1 MRDPRR
7 NPVPARYRY
16 PRKAG
21 PGVAG
26 KRRRWIAIGAG
37 ALALAVAAAVGAF
50 LMLRESSPPI
60 DPAERDAAVSFTRA
74 LIDVEGKREGVL
86 VEFGQVGIDIRTTEY
101 AIVFRTLQSVIPMQ
115 ERLAE
120 EIRAIES
127 PSNVT
132 ALAHTLF
139 IDSYERELEGYKLL
153 NEVAGQAQATFPGS
167 TARRLRRFDGY
178 DSATAK
184 IRTANRSRERAYEEL
199 EDLLG
204 RVGMTLEEVRAANW
218 PLVLS
223 PTPQPSPIPTP
234 TPRPVPT
241 ADPSL
246 TIDEIASI
254 MKFANNLM
262 FLEMRQ
268 RNIVR
273 DYRIYNIEF
282 LTRWIGESYSGA
294 EALLESQRRLLN
306 DVRKVEAPDIEGAAV
321 SLSLYV
327 DSMEEGVEAFE
338 RLLAAL
344 GPLNEA
350 GVSVVGGIRMGMLPN
365 IGINEGLSRSAMTRR
380 DARERLEALVNRA
393 GLVLGDVESTR
404 RGASED
410 L

>member
-1 MRDPRR
+1 MNPRAYPR
-7 NPVPARYRY
+7 GPRYRVNA
-16 PRKAG
+16 PTRPVRRKRS
-21 PGVAG
+21 
-26 KRRRWIAIGAG
+26 RRSWYAIAG
-37 ALALAVAAAVGAF
+37 AAAGLVALAAALAVVLLPTF
-50 LMLRESSPPI
+50 DSSTQP
-60 DPAERDAAVSFTRA
+60 EDAAGSGMAATRPRDFA
-74 LIDVEGKREGVL
+74 P
-86 VEFGQVGIDIRTTEY
+86 T
-101 AIVFRTLQSVIPMQ
+101 
-115 ERLAE
+115 
-120 EIRAIES
+120 
-127 PSNVT
+127 
-132 ALAHTLF
+132 
-139 IDSYERELEGYKLL
+139 
-153 NEVAGQAQATFPGS
+153 
-167 TARRLRRFDGY
+167 
-178 DSATAK
+178 
-184 IRTANRSRERAYEEL
+184 
-199 EDLLG
+199 
-204 RVGMTLEEVRAANW
+204 

-254 MKFANNLM
+254 IKFANSLM

-294 EALLESQRRLLN
+294 EALLESQRRLLA
-306 DVRKVEAPDIEGAAV
+306 DVHKVEAPDIEGAAV

-404 RGASED
+404 RGASDD